1 MSAVNKKSKLGEL
14 LIKQGALS
22 QDNLDKAIR
31 EQSRRRQFALKSGGD
46 VNAIPALGELLI
58 ELGYLSRNELKKA
71 LTWQQKLRKTTLIL
85 GFLAPL
91 LSPFTA
97 YATTEVNTQTNAQIT
112 SSIDASRAK
121 PSAKGSTSYEDQV
134 QAMYVAYYSR
144 PGDPGGVAYWASR
157 LEKSNGD
164 LGAIINQFGN
174 SAEYTD
180 RLAGQSSEALINNI
194 FVNLF
199 GRDADAGGLAFYR
212 NKLDSGAITLA
223 SIALNIANGVTSG
236 SSDAAIIDN
245 KIEVANAYT
254 TVIDEKSA
262 EYGENQIDEAVALLA
277 AVTDKQETSDAAILS
292 IDGTVTEPTTTE
304 PDLNEEPAVEAP
316 SSEEPAAEEP
326 VVEEPVV
333 EEPVVEEPAAEEPV
347 VEEPAAEE
355 PAVEEPAAEEPAAEE
370 PAAKS
375 ISVSWSMPDS
385 RENGDMLYSY
395 EIGGYEILYK
405 LQGDALYTSEIIE
418 DSQITS
424 IDIDNLIA
432 GDYEVKIASFDTDNL
447 MSEYQT
453 VSVSIN

>member
-1 MSAVNKKSKLGEL
+1 MSAANKKSKLGEL

-22 QDNLDKAIR
+22 QDNLDEAIR
-31 EQSRRRQFALKSGGD
+31 EQSRRRQLALKSGGD
-46 VNAIPALGELLI
+46 IDAIPALGELLI
-58 ELGYLSRNELKKA
+58 ELGHLSRNELKKA

-97 YATTEVNTQTNAQIT
+97 YATSEVNTQTNSQIT

-121 PSAKGSTSYEDQV
+121 PSAKGVTSYEDQV

-157 LEKSNGD
+157 LEKGNGD
-164 LGAIINQFGN
+164 LAAIINQFGN

-223 SIALNIANGVTSG
+223 SIALNITNGVTDG
-236 SSDAAIIDN
+236 SADAAIIDN
-245 KIEVANAYT
+245 KIQVATAYT
-254 TVIDEKSA
+254 SVIDEKSA
-262 EYGENQIDEAVALLA
+262 EYGENQIDDAVALLA
-277 AVTDKQETSDAAILS
+277 AVTDKDETSDAAILS
-292 IDGTVTEPTTTE
+292 IDETVKGTDQTGTG
-304 PDLNEEPAVEAP
+304 
-316 SSEEPAAEEP
+316 EEPAAEEP
-326 VVEEPVV
+326 TGEEPTA
-333 EEPVVEEPAAEEPV
+333 EEPTGEEPAAEEPTG
-347 VEEPAAEE
+347 
-355 PAVEEPAAEEPAAEE
+355 EEPAAEEPAAEE
-370 PAAKS
+370 PAAEEPASKS

-385 RENGDMLYSY
+385 RENGDTLYSY

-405 LQGDALYTSEIIE
+405 KQNETLYTSEIIE
-418 DSQITS
+418 DSQTTS
-424 IDIDNLIA
+424 IDISNLVA
-432 GDYEVKIASFDTDNL
+432 GEYEVKIASFDTDNL

>member
-14 LIKQGALS
+14 LVKQGALS
-22 QDNLDKAIR
+22 QDNLDEAIR
-31 EQSRRRQFALKSGGD
+31 EQSHRRQFALKSGGD

-58 ELGYLSRNELKKA
+58 ELGYLSRSDLKKA

-97 YATTEVNTQTNAQIT
+97 YATTEVNSQTNSQIT

-121 PSAKGSTSYEDQV
+121 PSAKGTTSYEDQV

-144 PGDPGGVAYWASR
+144 PGDPGGVAYWAGR

-277 AVTDKQETSDAAILS
+277 AVTDEQETSDAAILS
-292 IDGTVTEPTTTE
+292 IDGALTGQTTTE
-304 PDLNEEPAVEAP
+304 PDLTEEPGTGTAVETPSTEEPSVEEPAVE
-316 SSEEPAAEEP
+316 EP
-326 VVEEPVV
+326 V
-333 EEPVVEEPAAEEPV
+333 AEEPV
-347 VEEPAAEE
+347 VEEPAVEEPVAEEEPTAEE
-355 PAVEEPAAEEPAAEE
+355 PTAEE

-375 ISVSWSMPDS
+375 VSVSWSMPDS
-385 RENGDMLYSY
+385 RENGDTLYSY

-405 LQGDALYTSEIIE
+405 KQGDTLYTSEIIE

-424 IDIDNLIA
+424 IDIDNLVA